1 MSNKHKTKGRAR
13 AARGPSAARPAKT
26 PSALHSPN
34 RPGSRRPK
42 RRAGF
47 SRGTWIGLGA
57 VGVAV
62 VGLLVLGGGDEGSG
76 GRLEAGSAPAF
87 SLASTSGEQV
97 SLSDFKGR
105 DVLLYFSEGV
115 GCDPCFTQMRE
126 LEAHNS
132 HLQEEGLTVVPI
144 VVNGADDVHMEMER
158 FGLQTDFLIDP
169 DKGVSDAYDTLGTG
183 HHAELPGHSFVFVDG
198 QGEIRWRE
206 DYASMFVAPDDLI
219 SSVASARA

>member
-1 MSNKHKTKGRAR
+1 MIV
-13 AARGPSAARPAKT
+13 
-26 PSALHSPN
+26 
-34 RPGSRRPK
+34 
-42 RRAGF
+42 AG
-47 SRGTWIGLGA
+47 
-57 VGVAV
+57 V
-62 VGLLVLGGGDEGSG
+62 VTLLVLGGRDEHSSD
-76 GRLEAGSAPAF
+76 RVQAGSAPRF
-87 SLASTSGEQV
+87 SLTSTSGEQV

-132 HLQEEGLTVVPI
+132 HLEEEGLTVVPI

-158 FGLQTDFLIDP
+158 FGLQTEFLIDP

-183 HHAELPGHSFVFVDG
+183 HHADLPGHSFVYVDG

-206 DYASMFVAPDDLI
+206 DYASMFVEPDELL
-219 SSVASARA
+219 SAVASARA